1 MSGTDIIFAYLIYFA
16 AFMWDPLSMGGVLL
30 IGFFSKKNLV
40 AFWGGV
46 IWGVIAQVPHFFVSI
61 ELLGEKSAINELNAV
76 IPLALGVGI
85 LTLLINWVKIK
96 VTAPGDKPFKEEKE
110 GRTPSEPSQAVQLD
124 EVSEKFVEPESLLLP
139 ISDSTNDD
147 SRNLKKEE
155 AAMGFKFWM
164 ASGILGVS
172 SAFFLEIV
180 KYKSYSGGSFRLET
194 NGALA
199 TLGLV
204 FLSSIALKF
213 IRDAITE
220 KPQEPDKVGW
230 GKQQRQ
236 EPEKVTQP
244 EQSQNS

>member
-1 MSGTDIIFAYLIYFA
+1 MDLIVYYLIYFS
-16 AFMWDPLSMGGVLL
+16 AFMWDPFSMGGVLL
-30 IGFFSKKNLV
+30 IGFFSKKNSV
-40 AFWGGV
+40 AFFGGI
-46 IWGVIAQVPHFFVSI
+46 IWGVIAQVPSYLVSVQI
-61 ELLGEKSAINELNAV
+61 LGERSANNELIEG
-76 IPLALGVGI
+76 IPLAFGVGI

-96 VTAPGDKPFKEEKE
+96 VTGPGSKSFEEE
-110 GRTPSEPSQAVQLD
+110 ITQPEQSHAVQLD
-124 EVSEKFVEPESLLLP
+124 EKFVEPESLLLP
-139 ISDSTNDD
+139 ISDSTNDY

-164 ASGILGVS
+164 ASGIMGVS

-220 KPQEPDKVGW
+220 KPQEL
-230 GKQQRQ
+230 
-236 EPEKVTQP
+236 EETTQP
-244 EQSQNS
+244 EQSQNSYKLP